1 VLRTKATEEVLSA
14 ELRSQLYVAF
24 DIDYLDQ
31 QKFRELWI
39 RAEEVG
45 RILARFELPFEGK
58 SKLTSPNGDLVLGT
72 HRSVLSSRLP
82 VTYKA
87 C

>member
-1 VLRTKATEEVLSA
+1 VLRAKATEEVLSA

-45 RILARFELPFEGK
+45 GNPGPLRASIRRQK
-58 SKLTSPNGDLVLGT
+58 QINLTK
-72 HRSVLSSRLP
+72 R
-82 VTYKA
+82 
-87 C
+87 